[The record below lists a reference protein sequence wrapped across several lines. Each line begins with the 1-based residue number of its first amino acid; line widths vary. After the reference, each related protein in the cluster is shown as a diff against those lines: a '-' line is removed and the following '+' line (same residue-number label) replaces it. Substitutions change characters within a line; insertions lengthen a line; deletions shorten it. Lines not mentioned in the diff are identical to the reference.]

1 MEERCNPPSSEDASS
16 LLEDLK
22 KGVNARDVSVSFHD
36 FSLTATHP
44 NPPSDATAEIHEKG
58 ASSDLHQMTNHVHP
72 SALIIF
78 NVINGSPANC
88 LASQGNL
95 DNGMVQR
102 GASPAGT
109 GL

>member
-1 MEERCNPPSSEDASS
+1 MEERCNPPSSEDTSS

-22 KGVNARDVSVSFHD
+22 KGVNARDVRFHD
-36 FSLTATHP
+36 FSLTAIHP

-58 ASSDLHQMTNHVHP
+58 ASSDLHQMTNDVHP

-78 NVINGSPANC
+78 NVINGSPADC
-88 LASQGNL
+88 LALQGNL

-102 GASPAGT
+102 GASHAGT